1 MTTNVLEYLL
11 RSAAAYPERTAVADG
26 ARSICYRQLH
36 SQSAAMG
43 AALHRHLGVQGRP
56 VAVCIRHNVGDV
68 VAFLAV
74 LFSGNFYVPFDMALP
89 FERLERMADL
99 LCPAAVIDPT
109 DAASARLFPHTPIFA
124 PEALLAENAPE
135 ADVWREGRDTDPLY
149 VMFTSG
155 STGEPKG
162 VTISHRSVIDMVEQF
177 CAVFGFPS
185 GTVFGNQAPF
195 DFDVSVKDIYL
206 SLRLGGTVEILE
218 KKLFSF
224 PKLLI
229 ERLDERR
236 VDTLIWAVPALRLL
250 GALGALDEA
259 RPRHLQNILFS
270 GEVLPAEALRYWMEK
285 FPHCRFVNLYGPTEI
300 TCNCTYYILP
310 PHPAPDGA
318 IPIGR
323 AFPNCSVFLLD
334 GDTPVTAEGAVG
346 EICVC
351 GGCLAL
357 GYYNRPAL
365 TAEAFV
371 QNPLVTAYPERM
383 YRTGDL
389 AAYRGGELVFMGR
402 RDSQIKHMGHRIE
415 LAEIALCAN
424 AAGGVAQ
431 SVCVYD
437 EPAQRLHLFY
447 QGTADPAALSAHLRE
462 HLPRYMLPATLHP
475 VATLPQTRTGKVDA
489 KALRALLKGDE
500 TT

>member
-11 RSAAAYPERTAVADG
+11 RSAAAYPQRTAVADG
-26 ARSICYRQLH
+26 ERSLSYRQLLD
-36 SQSAAMG
+36 QSAAMG
-43 AALHRHLGVQGRP
+43 AALHRHLGAQGRP
-56 VAVCIRHNVGDV
+56 VAVCIRHDVGDV
-68 VAFLAV
+68 AAFLAV
-74 LFSGNFYVPFDMALP
+74 LFGGNFYVPFDMALP
-89 FERLERMADL
+89 FERLERMANL
-99 LCPAAVIDPT
+99 LCPAAVIAPMED
-109 DAASARLFPHTPIFA
+109 DLAHLFPHTPIYT
-124 PEALLAENAPE
+124 PDALVAENAPRS
-135 ADVWREGRDTDPLY
+135 DIWRTGKDSDPLY

-177 CAVFGFPS
+177 CAAFAFPS

-229 ERLDERR
+229 ERLNDRH

-250 GALGALDEA
+250 AALGALDEA
-259 RPRHLQNILFS
+259 RPRHLKNILFS

-285 FPHCRFVNLYGPTEI
+285 LPDCRFVNLYGPTEI

-310 PHPAPDGA
+310 PHPAPDAA
-318 IPIGR
+318 IPIGK

-334 GDTPVTAEGAVG
+334 GGTPVTAEGAVG

-357 GYYNRPAL
+357 GYYGRPAL

-415 LAEIALCAN
+415 LAEITLCAN
-424 AAGGVAQ
+424 AASGVAQ

-437 EPAQRLHLFY
+437 EAAQRLHLFY
-447 QGTADPAALSAHLRE
+447 QGTADPSSLAAHLRE

-475 VATLPQTRTGKVDA
+475 VAEFPQTRTGKLDA
-489 KALRALLKGDE
+489 NALRASLKGAE
-500 TT
+500 KT